1 MVFLEETCSWTSKG
15 NKWNHSEQHSRMGFQ
30 KTDSMAAVKWFSGI
44 TLKESLFGAVFVLL
58 TGKPEGC

>member
-1 MVFLEETCSWTSKG
+1 
-15 NKWNHSEQHSRMGFQ
+15 MGFQ

>member
-30 KTDSMAAVKWFSGI
+30 KTDSMAAVKWFSG
-44 TLKESLFGAVFVLL
+44 KPFWSSLCAVNWK
-58 TGKPEGC
+58 T